1 MNKKMNWLVTL
12 TAIVIFSFFS
22 TGTVQAWGPLAQSAI
37 AQAASDADGMPPIT
51 ANRNFVIEATMPK
64 VFEYTD
70 HAYAKL
76 SYDFTDIMADNVH
89 GMTDYCQML
98 SWGASQSA
106 EKTGDFVFFHRISV
120 NTFERWVNE
129 LFSDAL
135 LFAIDSPYYNTA
147 RSEVAVMPKL
157 VSDTSVEYTDAFGG
171 DSIRGLETVG
181 AAYYQSFVLIGEMAV
196 INNENFQANAKRNL
210 NTAQWMM
217 AMGSSVDSA
226 VEFVIDS
233 TQAQTSNNWF
243 VSNANDYGARLL
255 HKIGSIL
262 VATGDAAVS
271 GHHQVGV
278 YYYRSQLVSPRVNEI
293 TLDFL
298 YGVSRDLDEDP
309 IMRHL
314 AVTLY
319 DLMTINEIDFSAVV
333 ELQDKHPRAE

>member
-1 MNKKMNWLVTL
+1 MNRKWNWLVTL
-12 TAIVIFSFFS
+12 TAIAIFSFFS

-37 AQAASDADGMPPIT
+37 AQAASEVDGMPPIT

-98 SWGASQSA
+98 AWGASQSA
-106 EKTGDFVFFHRISV
+106 EKTGDAVFFHRISA
-120 NTFERWVNE
+120 NSFERWVNE
-129 LFSDAL
+129 LFSEAL

-147 RSEVAVMPKL
+147 RSEVAVQPKL
-157 VSDTSVEYTDAFGG
+157 VSDTSIEYTDAFGG
-171 DSIRGLETVG
+171 DSIRGLETVE
-181 AAYYQSFVLIGEMAV
+181 AAYFQAVTLIGELA
-196 INNENFQANAKRNL
+196 IIDNENFQANAKRNL
-210 NTAQWMM
+210 NTSLWMVAM
-217 AMGSSVDSA
+217 ASSVDSA
-226 VEFVIDS
+226 AEFAMES

-243 VSNANDYGARLL
+243 VANANDYGARLL
-255 HKIGSIL
+255 NKIGSIL
-262 VATGDAAVS
+262 LATGDAAVS
-271 GHHQVGV
+271 GNHQTGV

-293 TLDFL
+293 TLSFL
-298 YGVSRDLDEDP
+298 HDTAFDLDEDP

-319 DLMTINEIDFSAVV
+319 DLMTINDIDISAVV
-333 ELQDKHPRAE
+333 ELQDKHPLAE